1 MSMEQIIGIFGTN
14 TLSTVVLTLGSTVL
28 AYLIGLPLGII
39 LILTDK
45 DGIHPNRAVNLVL
58 GVVVNILRSIP
69 FLILAMWMLPVT
81 RTIVGTTVGDK
92 GVLLPLVVA
101 AAPFVARMVESS
113 IKEVDHGIIE
123 AAQSM
128 GAPTSK
134 IITKVMLGEAMP
146 SLLVGFCIT
155 VTTILG
161 YTAMAG
167 FLGGGGLGM
176 VAVNY
181 GFYKYQTDIMTIAV
195 ILLVLLVQIFQ
206 EIGMR
211 LSKRLDK
218 RL

>member
-1 MSMEQIIGIFGTN
+1 MNMEQMIDIFGSATVS
-14 TLSTVVLTLGSTVL
+14 TLVLTLGSTVL

-45 DGIHPNRAVNLVL
+45 EGIHPNRFINLTL
-58 GVVVNILRSIP
+58 GVVVNIFRSIP
-69 FLILAMWMLPVT
+69 FLILAMWMMPAT
-81 RTIVGTTVGDK
+81 RAIVGTTVGDK
-92 GVLLPLVVA
+92 GTLLPLVVA

-155 VTTILG
+155 ITTILG

-167 FLGGGGLGM
+167 FLGGGGLGK

-181 GFYKYQTDIMTIAV
+181 GFYKYQTDLMTIAV
-195 ILLVLLVQIFQ
+195 ILLVILVQIFQ
-206 EIGMR
+206 ELGMR
-211 LSKRLDK
+211 LSRHLDK